1 MPASSSGEGH
11 TGGMDRD
18 GRRPRRL
25 RVSALAAVANPSYSR
40 IDTWNLLDDACHQL
54 AVVDRA
60 GLDTGHEAARA
71 KRLMNR
77 LSAYERY
84 WIYPGPENLAAFRE
98 YLDNLATVSLEEKVS
113 LAVRLPD
120 DSPPTAP
127 EGLAESLRALRGPSD
142 DVQFELLIVSS
153 VEDAITAVAL
163 NGEIQAAI
171 IRHDIPLRSR
181 DRVPLMNT
189 LLGANDAVV
198 ATDRTHDWVEC
209 GEWIRELRPHID
221 LYLLTDESIASETE
235 DEPNVYD
242 RTFYRLNDVTDLYS
256 TVLAG
261 IRNRYSTPFF
271 DALRAYAARPAGQ
284 FHALPVAR
292 GASIFNSKSLQDM
305 GEFYGRNIFM
315 AETSTTSGGLDSLLD
330 PHGNIKKAMDKAA
343 HTWNSNQTYFVTNGT
358 STANKI
364 VVQALTRPGDIVLID
379 RNCHKSHHYGL
390 VLAGAYP
397 LYLDAYELQP

>member
-1 MPASSSGEGH
+1 M
-11 TGGMDRD
+11 
-18 GRRPRRL
+18 
-25 RVSALAAVANPSYSR
+25 
-40 IDTWNLLDDACHQL
+40 
-54 AVVDRA
+54 
-60 GLDTGHEAARA
+60 
-71 KRLMNR
+71 
-77 LSAYERY
+77 
-84 WIYPGPENLAAFRE
+84 
-98 YLDNLATVSLEEKVS
+98 
-113 LAVRLPD
+113 
-120 DSPPTAP
+120 
-127 EGLAESLRALRGPSD
+127 
-142 DVQFELLIVSS
+142 QFELLVVSS

-171 IRHDIPLRSR
+171 IRHDVPLRSR

-189 LLGANDAVV
+189 LLGV
-198 ATDRTHDWVEC
+198 TDDPVSRDCGTDWIEC

-221 LYLLTDESIASETE
+221 LYLLTDESIAAGSD
-235 DEPNVYD
+235 DEHDVYD

-261 IRNRYSTPFF
+261 LRNRFATPFF
-271 DALRAYAARPAGQ
+271 DALRAYADAPVGQ
-284 FHALPVAR
+284 FHALPIAR

-343 HTWNSNQTYFVTNGT
+343 RTWNADHTYFVTNGT

-364 VVQALTRPGDIVLID
+364 VVQSLTRPGDIVLID

-397 LYLDAYELQP
+397 LYLDAYPLPQFAIYGAVSLETIKKTLLDLEAAGQLRPGAHAAAHQLHLRRRRLQPAAGDGGGAGDQAGHLLPVGRGVVRVRHRGAVGPATDRHGVGGSSRADAGVTGIRCGIP